1 MANYF
6 TTILIRRDVSANWS
20 VKNPTLASGEFGYEL
35 DTVRLKIG
43 DGVTPWNFLD
53 YFAGSGGGGGGGGGS
68 GTVTSVNVTS
78 ADLDI
83 SGAPITAAGTIDLS
97 LKTTGVLSGTYGS
110 TGSIPIITVDS
121 KGRINKI
128 ATTNLA
134 NIFLTN
140 VIHDDTLIGSGTP
153 SSPLGVDRNIDGGA
167 ALSDFGSDG
176 DLSGIYEGFPE
187 FMDAGG
193 P

>member
-1 MANYF
+1 MPNYF
-6 TTILIRRDVSANWS
+6 TTIQVRRDVSANWS

-53 YFAGSGGGGGGGGGS
+53 YFAGSGGGGGSGS

-78 ADLDI
+78 VDLDI
-83 SGAPITAAGTIDLS
+83 SGAPITAAGTIGLS

-121 KGRINKI
+121 KGRISKI

-140 VIHDDTLIGSGTP
+140 VIHDDTLIGSGT
-153 SSPLGVDRNIDGGA
+153 SSNPLGVDRNIDGGM

>member
-1 MANYF
+1 MPNYF

-20 VKNPTLASGEFGYEL
+20 VKNPTLASGELGYEL

-53 YFAGSGGGGGGGGGS
+53 YFAGGGGGGGGGGS

-97 LKTTGVLSGTYGS
+97 LKSTGVLSGTYGS

-153 SSPLGVDRNIDGGA
+153 SNPLGVDRNIDGGA